1 MFKKANTNKN
11 LKGFSL
17 VELLIA
23 IGIFAFV
30 FAANFGLAM
39 DAFRSRANDR
49 IRLDAGLVFKD
60 RINGLYNYK
69 NERWSEILDNIGG
82 TSKRLDLVSKKY
94 QINDG
99 SYTQDGVEYEI
110 LIEKAARTA
119 GAIDPEGSGNDPDT
133 VKVSLTATWR
143 DFFGVTQSLTESY
156 FLTNWASTAWT
167 EDTNNDFTTPV
178 PTTIN
183 SQVANN
189 SVSLTLKPIY
199 SSADWC
205 TLDKVQN
212 NNLFPNGTGDVFSV
226 LGSSTGNQLVYQNFE
241 PTFVAIPTSRP
252 APANSVVGTVNNAYP
267 DICDGTGVSASQCE
281 ALLKLYDSTG
291 GDNWYTKTNW
301 KSVTPNNNPCT
312 WHGIFCTGANVTT
325 LTLINNN
332 LVGTLPREIGALTS
346 LTTLNLSNNNLTGT
360 LPAEISNLTSLTTLD
375 LSRSTQGGGLSG
387 VIPETIGN
395 LTALTILNLSNNS
408 IEGKIPQSIGRL
420 ALLEELYL
428 QNNDLTCHIAPEI
441 GNLAAIEDTK
451 LDLSNNNLLDTS
463 ITLLSN
469 YFSTKVASV
478 GSQGTPILHED
489 CMQRPVEDEAYLT
502 QFNTTESQSNPI
514 GYGLTLASETF
525 PPTLTKSIYNGAS
538 WLSDV
543 SYGLNFDGTDYVQV
557 PASKRWNLH
566 NEDATIS
573 LWVKRNGEQDSG
585 NPARLIDYSDTGQ
598 GWYLGLNAS
607 EQVVFSYDGTGNDIS
622 LTSSTIANATW
633 THVVVVMDLGTPTST
648 ATLYINGTQAAQDT
662 YDNLTNHTNTSKL
675 LRIGMRDGGNAYIGS
690 IDEVKI
696 FSRAVSINELT
707 KSKSYEAHRKEGGLI
722 GYWRLNQSG
731 QTQYDLSYQNAHGT
745 KGLNSSIGSDDP
757 AQVVGNSRYRI
768 NDMSIDGDIIYI
780 STSHPSHDVVRYDK
794 STNTFQSDI
803 NIDNDTYQ
811 GFDDTA
817 SAVTDANFI
826 YIGQGSYL
834 HKYTKVTTPV
844 WNAVINLS
852 SPYNSGNITD
862 VVLKDG
868 YLFVSGTR
876 QNSQLVI
883 QDVSFTPTPKVVNLL
898 LEAYL

>member
-1 MFKKANTNKN
+1 MKSIVKRDKD

-49 IRLDAGLVFKD
+49 IRLDAGLIFKD

-69 NERWSEILDNIGG
+69 NDRWSEIIDNIGG
-82 TSKRLDLVSKKY
+82 TAKRLDIVDEKY
-94 QINDG
+94 QINNG

-110 LIEKAARTA
+110 LMEKAART
-119 GAIDPEGSGNDPDT
+119 GGVIDPEGSGDDPDT

-143 DFFGVTQSLTESY
+143 DFFGITQTLTESY
-156 FLTNWASTAWT
+156 FLTNWASTAWI
-167 EDTNNDFTTPV
+167 EDTNDDFTTPV
-178 PTTIN
+178 ATMIN

-189 SVSLTLKPIY
+189 SVSLTLKPVY
-199 SSADWC
+199 ASADWC
-205 TLDKVQN
+205 TLDKVLN
-212 NNLFPNGTGDVFSV
+212 TNLFPNGTGDVFSV
-226 LGSSTGNQLVYQNFE
+226 LGSSTGDQLVYQNFE
-241 PTFVAIPTSRP
+241 PTVVAIPTSRP
-252 APANSVVGTVNNAYP
+252 APANPLVGTINNAYP
-267 DICDGTGVSASQCE
+267 DVCDGTGVSAAQCE
-281 ALLKLYDSTG
+281 GLLKLYDSTA
-291 GDNWYTKTNW
+291 GDGWMDKTNW
-301 KSVTPNNNPCT
+301 KSVIENNPCN
-312 WHGIFCTGANVTT
+312 WDGIVCTGANITT
-325 LTLINNN
+325 LSLPGNN
-332 LVGTLPREIGALTS
+332 LVGTLPREIGVLT
-346 LTTLNLSNNNLTGT
+346 N
-360 LPAEISNLTSLTTLD
+360 LTTLD
-375 LSRSTQGGGLSG
+375 LSNNALTGSLPPEISNLTALTVLNLSRSVEGSGLTG

-395 LTALTILNLSNNS
+395 LVNLSVINLSNNS
-408 IEGKIPQSIGRL
+408 LEGKIPQSIGKL
-420 ALLEELYL
+420 STLDELYL

-441 GNLAAIEDTK
+441 GNLADIDNTK
-451 LDLSNNNLLDTS
+451 LDLSNNNLLTTS
-463 ITLLSN
+463 ISALST
-469 YFSTKVASV
+469 FFTTKTANV
-478 GSQGTPILHED
+478 GSQGNPILHED

-538 WLSDV
+538 WLADV
-543 SYGLNFDGTDYVQV
+543 SNGLSFDGTDYVQM
-557 PASKRWNLH
+557 PYSKKWNLH
-566 NEDATIS
+566 NDDATIS
-573 LWVKRNGEQDSG
+573 IWVKRNGQQDSG
-585 NPARLIDYSDTGQ
+585 NPARLLDFSDTGQ
-598 GWYLGLNAS
+598 GWYLGLNSS

-622 LTSSTIANATW
+622 LTSTTISDTPNW
-633 THVVVVMDLGTPTST
+633 NHVVVVLDSGT

-675 LRIGMRDGGNAYIGS
+675 LRIGKSEGGNGYIGS

-707 KSKSYEAHRKEGGLI
+707 KSKSYEAHRKEGGVI

-745 KGLNSSIGSDDP
+745 KGLNSSIGTDDP
-757 AQVVGNSRYRI
+757 AQVVGNTRYRI
-768 NDMSIDGDIIYI
+768 NDMFVEGNIVYI
-780 STSHPSHDVVRYDK
+780 STTHPSHDVVRYDK
-794 STNTFQSDI
+794 STNTFLSDI
-803 NIDNDTYQ
+803 NIDNDVYQ

-817 SAVTDANFI
+817 SAVTDTNYI
-826 YIGQGSYL
+826 YIGQGSYI

-844 WNAVINLS
+844 WNALINLS

-862 VVLKDG
+862 VVLRDG
-868 YLFVSGTR
+868 YLFVTGTR
-876 QNSQLVI
+876 QNAQLVI
-883 QDVSFTPTPKVVNLL
+883 QNVSFTPTPKVVNLL

>member
-1 MFKKANTNKN
+1 MIIKSTKVKNK
-11 LKGFSL
+11 KGFSL

-49 IRLDAGLVFKD
+49 IRLDAGLLFKD
-60 RINGLYNYK
+60 RINGIYNYK
-69 NERWSEILDNIGG
+69 NDRWSEIIDNIGG
-82 TSKRLDLVSKKY
+82 SSKRLDLVDEKY

-110 LIEKAARTA
+110 LIEKAARTG

-133 VKVSLTATWR
+133 VKVSLTATWQ
-143 DFFGVTQSLTESY
+143 DFFGITQTLTESY
-156 FLTNWASTAWT
+156 FLTNWASLAWT
-167 EDTNNDFTTPV
+167 EDTTADFNNPA

-199 SSADWC
+199 ASADWC

-212 NNLFPNGTGDVFSV
+212 TNLFPVGTGDVFSV
-226 LGSSTGNQLVYQNFE
+226 LANSTGNQLVYQNFE
-241 PTFVAIPTSRP
+241 PTVNAIPTSRP
-252 APANSVVGTVNNAYP
+252 APSSPVVGTINNAYP
-267 DICDGTGVSASQCE
+267 LVCDGTGLSASQCE

-291 GDNWYTKTNW
+291 GDSWSTKTNW

-312 WHGIFCTGANVTT
+312 WHGVTCTGANVTS
-325 LTLINNN
+325 LSLMNNN

-346 LTTLNLSNNNLTGT
+346 LVTLDLSNNSLTGS
-360 LPAEISNLTSLTTLD
+360 LPAEISNLTALTTLN
-375 LSRSTQGGGLSG
+375 LSRSTQGAGLTG

-395 LTALTILNLSNNS
+395 LVNLSILNLSNNS
-408 IEGKIPQSIGRL
+408 LEGKIPQSIGKL
-420 ALLEELYL
+420 STLDELYF

-441 GNLAAIEDTK
+441 GNLADIDSTK
-451 LDLSNNNLLDTS
+451 LDLSNNNLLNTS
-463 ITLLSN
+463 ISALST
-469 YFSTKVASV
+469 YFTTKSASV

-502 QFNTTESQSNPI
+502 QYNTTESQSNPI

-538 WLSDV
+538 WLADV
-543 SYGLNFDGTDYVQV
+543 SYGLSFDGGDFVSV
-557 PASKRWNLH
+557 PYSKRWNLH

-573 LWVKRNGEQDSG
+573 LWVKRNGAQDSG
-585 NPARLIDYSDTGQ
+585 NPARLIDFSDTGQ
-598 GWYLGLNAS
+598 GWYLALNAS

-622 LTSSTIANATW
+622 LTSSTIADATW
-633 THVVVVMDLGTPTST
+633 THVVVVMDSGT
-648 ATLYINGTQAAQDT
+648 ATLYIDGAQAAQDT

-675 LRIGMRDGGNAYIGS
+675 LRIGKSESGNAYIGS

-707 KSKSYEAHRKEGGLI
+707 KSKAYEAHRKEGGLI
-722 GYWRLNQSG
+722 GYWRLNQAG
-731 QTQYDLSYQNAHGT
+731 QTLYDLSFQNAHGT
-745 KGLNSSIGSDDP
+745 KGVNSFSGTDDP
-757 AQVVGNSRYRI
+757 SQVAGNTRYRI
-768 NDMSIDGDIIYI
+768 NDMFVDGNIVYI
-780 STSHPSHDVVRYDK
+780 STTHPSHDVVRYDK
-794 STNTFQSDI
+794 STNTFQTDI
-803 NIDNDTYQ
+803 NIDNDVYQ

-817 SAVTDANFI
+817 STVTDVNYI
-826 YIGQGSYL
+826 YIGQGSYI
-834 HKYTKVTTPV
+834 HKYTKATTPV
-844 WNAVINLS
+844 WNALINLS

-862 VVLKDG
+862 VVIKDG
-868 YLFVSGTR
+868 YLFVTGTR
-876 QNSQLVI
+876 QNAQLVI